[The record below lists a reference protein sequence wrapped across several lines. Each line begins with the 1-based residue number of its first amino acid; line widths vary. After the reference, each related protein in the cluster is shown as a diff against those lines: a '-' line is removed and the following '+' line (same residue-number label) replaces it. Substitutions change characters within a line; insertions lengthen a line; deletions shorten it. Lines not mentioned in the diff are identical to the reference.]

1 MSEEFNIEKVLPFL
15 FCAQC
20 GCNFDIEYAKVLETG
35 NDTVI
40 VKVVCKCCGK
50 KYALA
55 FMDLT
60 FPMFA
65 QSYDD
70 KTAASTSPE
79 CSLGGFSDVSSSNKA
94 DFEDE
99 YYFEEKYSTGNM
111 AGHIQAKNLE
121 KITYDD
127 VLEAHDFI
135 QNFEENWR
143 RYLDKRKF
151 NTI

>member
-1 MSEEFNIEKVLPFL
+1 MSDEFNIEKMLPFL
-15 FCAQC
+15 FCTQC
-20 GCNFDIEYAKVLETG
+20 GCNFDIECAKILATG

-40 VKVVCKCCGK
+40 VKVVCKECGK

-65 QSYDD
+65 QSIDEPAFD
-70 KTAASTSPE
+70 AKSTPDASESFDGIASFE
-79 CSLGGFSDVSSSNKA
+79 NEHCFEGIYSSDNMVHH
-94 DFEDE
+94 FE
-99 YYFEEKYSTGNM
+99 T
-111 AGHIQAKNLE
+111 KNFG

-127 VLEAHDFI
+127 VVEAHDFI

-143 RYLDKRKF
+143 RYLDKRKY